1 MLGKILHIDIA
12 KTKKSR
18 GFFMGCRA
26 LPAPR
31 RAPELLGNAL
41 NGTGLLFREL
51 TAKKCVY
58 IATHKN
64 RR

>member
-1 MLGKILHIDIA
+1 MLTLPKQ
-12 KTKKSR
+12 KKA
-18 GFFMGCRA
+18 GAFLWGA
-26 LPAPR
+26 GILPAPR

-51 TAKKCVY
+51 TTKKCVY